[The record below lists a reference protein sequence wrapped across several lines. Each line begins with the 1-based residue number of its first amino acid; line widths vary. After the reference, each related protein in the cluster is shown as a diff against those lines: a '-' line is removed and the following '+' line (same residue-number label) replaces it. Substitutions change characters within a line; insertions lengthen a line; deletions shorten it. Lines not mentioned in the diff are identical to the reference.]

1 MATPTQSLAHNW
13 RLKLS
18 ALGLSVFL
26 WALVQ
31 GEPSNQE
38 IFASVPVTVEVADT
52 GWTTSGAPNP
62 STVEL
67 RLGGPAR
74 EIIRLAREGTSI
86 RIPVGSVGSQD
97 TVIVL
102 RREWVELGQ
111 RSGLSVESMSPSTIR
126 GAPSRLI
133 LGRDG
138 RRPALRE
145 RLRATLARLLQPE
158 REHLVVR
165 LRLGLG
171 LLDLRRLDRAL
182 LALALERLRG
192 DEALNLRG
200 FALLLPG
207 RGFKL
212 APVRVDVLANV
223 VLLIEGEQLANL
235 RRALGPA
242 KTRLFVVRETGKRA
256 GALLDDHEVEHG
268 DVLGHDAA
276 ADSLTPAL
284 TLPAAVTQEP
294 GRALLHEEEHAL
306 RGEDTLLHAEPLLV
320 VAAHDL
326 EDVPFELLAEALAV
340 DLRGDALVVKDAQL
354 AVIVD
359 FNLLLA
365 VDSKRG
371 GGGERVSEVR
381 GEVLDEFVSFV
392 RSRRQSRAVAG
403 KDDVRWPAGVGRHAR
418 AMTTTGRGAR
428 DAC

>member
-1 MATPTQSLAHNW
+1 MERT
-13 RLKLS
+13 R
-18 ALGLSVFL
+18 
-26 WALVQ
+26 
-31 GEPSNQE
+31 
-38 IFASVPVTVEVADT
+38 
-52 GWTTSGAPNP
+52 
-62 STVEL
+62 
-67 RLGGPAR
+67 RAR
-74 EIIRLAREGTSI
+74 E
-86 RIPVGSVGSQD
+86 
-97 TVIVL
+97 
-102 RREWVELGQ
+102 
-111 RSGLSVESMSPSTIR
+111 
-126 GAPSRLI
+126 
-133 LGRDG
+133 DG
-138 RRPALRE
+138 RRTARLSIQPPLTAARRSIQTSARPGVSETRRDRSIRFVAAPLPKVALKFCRHRRSAPLPHALSLDATEDALRFARDSE
-145 RLRATLARLLQPE
+145 RRSRASFSLSASTLWYACASDLDFSIFAALIERSLRLRWRDCA
-158 REHLVVR
+158 
-165 LRLGLG
+165 
-171 LLDLRRLDRAL
+171 
-182 LALALERLRG
+182 
-192 DEALNLRG
+192 
-200 FALLLPG
+200 
-207 RGFKL
+207 
-212 APVRVDVLANV
+212 
-223 VLLIEGEQLANL
+223 GEQLANL